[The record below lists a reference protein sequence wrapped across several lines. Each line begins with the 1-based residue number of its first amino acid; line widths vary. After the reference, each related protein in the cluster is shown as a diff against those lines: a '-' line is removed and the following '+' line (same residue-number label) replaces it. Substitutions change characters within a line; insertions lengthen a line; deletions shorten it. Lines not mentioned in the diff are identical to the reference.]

1 MIIGNKLTNEVTE
14 LHIFTKEEE
23 LKFISPETNLKDNDF
38 INGLDIEWN
47 YKDDDDKPA
56 TFEITIKGLSQTTA
70 SKIKLK
76 DNVVLS
82 AGFDSDIGE
91 IAEGFIIDK
100 VYNKNELKI
109 ICSELDIKFNDIVSV
124 SYEPGTLASEII
136 KDLARKINFFVKQLD
151 LEVDVAYENGESVTG
166 HGLKEIQE
174 IVKDCESKINIKN
187 NLLYIYSDVSIKG
200 NKYVLDFSSGL
211 LEQPKLNEE
220 LREKIEIKPTKKEK
234 ETKET
239 TKKSTK
245 KSTKKTTKK
254 SKEAKE
260 EKKDTEEK
268 NKFDYEVVGLLIHYL
283 KKGDIIQVE
292 SDTFNGDL
300 KIISLNIDDFKMKL
314 KTKALNKVG
323 G

>member
-1 MIIGNKLTNEVTE
+1 MIIGNRLTNEVTE
-14 LHIFTKEEE
+14 LHIFTKDEE
-23 LKFISPETNLKDNDF
+23 LKFISPFVEIEDKDY
-38 INGLDIEWN
+38 INGLNIDWN

-174 IVKDCESKINIKN
+174 IVKDCESKINIKS

-200 NKYVLDFSSGL
+200 NKYVLDFNSGL

-245 KSTKKTTKK
+245 KTTKK
-254 SKEAKE
+254 SKEVKE

-300 KIISLNIDDFKMKL
+300 KIIALNIDDFKMTL
-314 KTKALNKVG
+314 KTKVLNKVG

>member
-245 KSTKKTTKK
+245 KSTKKTTNK

>member
-1 MIIGNKLTNEVTE
+1 MIIGNRLTNEVTE
-14 LHIFTKEEE
+14 LHIFTKDEE
-23 LKFISPETNLKDNDF
+23 LKFISPFVEIEDKDY
-38 INGLDIEWN
+38 INGLNIDWN

-200 NKYVLDFSSGL
+200 NKYVLDFNSGL

-239 TKKSTK
+239 TK

-314 KTKALNKVG
+314 KTKVLNKVG

>member
-14 LHIFTKEEE
+14 LHIFTKAEE

-70 SKIKLK
+70 SKIRLK
-76 DNVVLS
+76 DNVVLN

-91 IAEGFIIDK
+91 IAKGFVIDK

-124 SYEPGTLASEII
+124 SYEPGTLASQII
-136 KDLARKINFFVKQLD
+136 TDLARKINFFVKQLD
-151 LEVDVAYENGESVTG
+151 LEVDVIYENGESITG
-166 HGLKEIQE
+166 HGLKEIQD
-174 IVKDCESKINIKN
+174 IVLDCESKINIKN

-200 NKYVLDFSSGL
+200 NKYVLDFNSGL

-239 TKKSTK
+239 TK

>member
-245 KSTKKTTKK
+245 KTTTSTTTSTTKCQCIITTSTSYITITTTSSSITK
-254 SKEAKE
+254 S
-260 EKKDTEEK
+260 TT
-268 NKFDYEVVGLLIHYL
+268 
-283 KKGDIIQVE
+283 IIWNV
-292 SDTFNGDL
+292 
-300 KIISLNIDDFKMKL
+300 
-314 KTKALNKVG
+314 
-323 G
+323 

>member
-1 MIIGNKLTNEVTE
+1 MIIGNRLTNEVTE
-14 LHIFTKEEE
+14 LHIFTKDEE
-23 LKFISPETNLKDNDF
+23 LKFISPETDLEDKDY
-38 INGLDIEWN
+38 INGLNIDWN

-76 DNVVLS
+76 DNVLLS

-91 IAEGFIIDK
+91 IAEGFVIDK

-124 SYEPGTLASEII
+124 SYEPGTLASQII
-136 KDLARKINFFVKQLD
+136 TDLARKINFFVKQLD
-151 LEVDVAYENGESVTG
+151 LEVDVIYENGESITG

-174 IVKDCESKINIKN
+174 IVKDCESKINIKS

>member
-1 MIIGNKLTNEVTE
+1 MIIGNRLTNEVTE
-14 LHIFTKEEE
+14 LHIFTKDEE
-23 LKFISPETNLKDNDF
+23 LKFISPFVEIEDKDY
-38 INGLDIEWN
+38 INGLNIDWN

-174 IVKDCESKINIKN
+174 IVKDCESKINIKS

-200 NKYVLDFSSGL
+200 NKYVLDFNSGL

-245 KSTKKTTKK
+245 KTTKK

-268 NKFDYEVVGLLIHYL
+268 NKYDYQVVSLLIHYI
-283 KKGDIIQVE
+283 KKGDIIQIE
-292 SDTFNGDL
+292 SDTYNGDL
-300 KIISLNIDDFKMKL
+300 KIIAIDINDFKMTL

>member
-1 MIIGNKLTNEVTE
+1 M
-14 LHIFTKEEE
+14 
-23 LKFISPETNLKDNDF
+23 
-38 INGLDIEWN
+38 
-47 YKDDDDKPA
+47 
-56 TFEITIKGLSQTTA
+56 
-70 SKIKLK
+70 
-76 DNVVLS
+76 S

-136 KDLARKINFFVKQLD
+136 KDLARRINFFVKQLD

-200 NKYVLDFSSGL
+200 NKYVLDFNSGL

-245 KSTKKTTKK
+245 KTTKKSTKK
-254 SKEAKE
+254 SKEVKE

-300 KIISLNIDDFKMKL
+300 KIISLNIDDFKMTL
-314 KTKALNKVG
+314 KTKVLNKVG

>member
-1 MIIGNKLTNEVTE
+1 MIIGNRLTNEVTE
-14 LHIFTKEEE
+14 LHIFTKDEE
-23 LKFISPETNLKDNDF
+23 LKFISPETDLEDKDY
-38 INGLDIEWN
+38 INGLNIDWN

-124 SYEPGTLASEII
+124 SYEPGTLASQII
-136 KDLARKINFFVKQLD
+136 TDLARKINFFVKQLD
-151 LEVDVAYENGESVTG
+151 LEVDVIYENGESITG

-200 NKYVLDFSSGL
+200 NKYVLDFNSGL

-239 TKKSTK
+239 TK

-283 KKGDIIQVE
+283 KKGDIIQIE
-292 SDTFNGDL
+292 SDTYNGDL
-300 KIISLNIDDFKMKL
+300 KIIAIDINDFKMTL

>member
-1 MIIGNKLTNEVTE
+1 MIIGNRLTNEVTE
-14 LHIFTKEEE
+14 LHIFTKDEE
-23 LKFISPETNLKDNDF
+23 LKFISPETDLEDKDY
-38 INGLDIEWN
+38 INGLNIDWN

-174 IVKDCESKINIKN
+174 IVKDCESKINIKS

-200 NKYVLDFSSGL
+200 NKYVLDFNSGL

>member
-1 MIIGNKLTNEVTE
+1 MIIGNRLTNEVTE
-14 LHIFTKEEE
+14 LHIFTKDEE
-23 LKFISPETNLKDNDF
+23 LKFISPETDLEDKDY
-38 INGLDIEWN
+38 INGLNIDWN

>member
-1 MIIGNKLTNEVTE
+1 MIIGNRLTNEVTE
-14 LHIFTKEEE
+14 LHIFTKDEE
-23 LKFISPETNLKDNDF
+23 LKFFSPFVEIEDKDY
-38 INGLDIEWN
+38 INGLNIDWN

-136 KDLARKINFFVKQLD
+136 KDLARRINFFVKQLD

-200 NKYVLDFSSGL
+200 NKYVLDFNSGL

-245 KSTKKTTKK
+245 KTTKKSTKK
-254 SKEAKE
+254 SKEVKE

-300 KIISLNIDDFKMKL
+300 KIISLNIDDFKMTL
-314 KTKALNKVG
+314 KTKVLNKVG

>member
-38 INGLDIEWN
+38 INGLVIEWN

-200 NKYVLDFSSGL
+200 NKYVLDFNSGL

-245 KSTKKTTKK
+245 KTTKK
-254 SKEAKE
+254 SKEVKE

-300 KIISLNIDDFKMKL
+300 KIIALNIDDFKMTL
-314 KTKALNKVG
+314 KTKVLNKVG

>member
-70 SKIKLK
+70 SKIRLK
-76 DNVVLS
+76 DNVVLN

-91 IAEGFIIDK
+91 IAKGFVIDK

-124 SYEPGTLASEII
+124 SYEPGTLASQII
-136 KDLARKINFFVKQLD
+136 TDLARKINFFVKQLD
-151 LEVDVAYENGESVTG
+151 LEVDVIYENGESITG
-166 HGLKEIQE
+166 HGLKEIQD
-174 IVKDCESKINIKN
+174 IVLDCESKINIKN
-187 NLLYIYSDVSIKG
+187 NLLYIYSDVSIQG
-200 NKYVLDFSSGL
+200 NKYILDFSSGL
-211 LEQPKLNEE
+211 LEQPKINEE
-220 LREKIEIKPTKKEK
+220 LREKIEIKPTKKGI
-234 ETKET
+234 ETK
-239 TKKSTK
+239 K
-245 KSTKKTTKK
+245 
-254 SKEAKE
+254 KE

-268 NKFDYEVVGLLIHYL
+268 NKYDYQIVSLLIHYI
-283 KKGDIIQVE
+283 KKGDIIQIE
-292 SDTFNGDL
+292 SDTYNGDL
-300 KIISLNIDDFKMKL
+300 KIIAIDINDFKMTL